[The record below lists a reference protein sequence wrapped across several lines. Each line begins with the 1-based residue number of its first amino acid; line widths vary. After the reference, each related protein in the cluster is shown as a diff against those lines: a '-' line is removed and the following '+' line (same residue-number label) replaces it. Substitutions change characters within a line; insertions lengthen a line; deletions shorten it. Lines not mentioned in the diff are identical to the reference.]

1 MHLPGKRISS
11 RWWCRDESRIS
22 TAFLSALNTFL
33 LGQGLDVS
41 SRAAELHDAVHALL
55 MRCWRT
61 SRDAKLREA
70 LIAYMRIQL
79 VLGGILGSHR
89 EDIGRALKGT
99 LLHSSFKWWGSLLT
113 LKLLVPLTCV

>member
-1 MHLPGKRISS
+1 M
-11 RWWCRDESRIS
+11 
-22 TAFLSALNTFL
+22 
-33 LGQGLDVS
+33 S

-61 SRDAKLREA
+61 SHDAKLREA

-89 EDIGRALKGT
+89 EDIGRALKST
-99 LLHSSFKWWGSLLT
+99 LLHSGFKWWGSLLT
-113 LKLLVPLTCV
+113 LKLLIPLMSV